1 MILSNALGWLQFLTQ
16 KWQSFP
22 GKCLT
27 GVFIC
32 QEQKTSNNLLS
43 IPLSC
48 NLTVAATSP
57 LQKSYLRFFPWHV
70 NRFNT
75 FPRISGEDSLAN
87 ITINSWWYFTRS
99 FTFTSQLSGL
109 CILLYASTVITTR
122 PAKREER
129 GRMQGTDVSCQIQ
142 LCQLF
147 SILCVLD
154 DEWHQPYHLF
164 NQILVPVNS
173 LLHWI
178 TDNLI

>member
-1 MILSNALGWLQFLTQ
+1 MWVLARDWLKQGLICKTHSATSWNFSFRLTLKQYSLGRCDKLIATLTVILSNALGWLQFLTQ

-57 LQKSYLRFFPWHV
+57 LQKSYLRFFLWHV

-87 ITINSWWYFTRS
+87 ISINSWWYFTRS

-122 PAKREER
+122 PA
-129 GRMQGTDVSCQIQ
+129 
-142 LCQLF
+142 
-147 SILCVLD
+147 
-154 DEWHQPYHLF
+154 
-164 NQILVPVNS
+164 
-173 LLHWI
+173 
-178 TDNLI
+178 